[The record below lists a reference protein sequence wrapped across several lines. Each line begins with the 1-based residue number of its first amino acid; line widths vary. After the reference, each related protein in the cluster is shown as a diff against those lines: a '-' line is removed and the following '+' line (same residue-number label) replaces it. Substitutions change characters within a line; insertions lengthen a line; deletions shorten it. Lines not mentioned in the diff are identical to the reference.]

1 MKIISSEKNKE
12 LALLVAQ
19 EAQEEILRMEKEK
32 REDKVVA
39 LVSSV
44 LKTLDIKDETLFVVK
59 RQGKTFIVSFD
70 HDQEDVVTLYDDG
83 ELLKMLIFYL
93 FRSRS
98 LIFPI
103 VEQNVVLE

>member
-12 LALLVAQ
+12 LALLV
-19 EAQEEILRMEKEK
+19 AQEEILRMEKEK

-44 LKTLDIKDETLFVVK
+44 LKTLDIKDDGLLTLIK

-70 HDQEDVVTLYDDG
+70 EDTMIVMIMTLG
-83 ELLKMLIFYL
+83 ESLKMLMFFFGF
-93 FRSRS
+93 FRSRMM
-98 LIFPI
+98 FPI
-103 VEQNVVLE
+103 VEQNVDLE